1 MKRRKKLSYQKT
13 IILGFGVLY
22 ILCMLFSTFLMKE
35 KYEEDYKEQ
44 ARNVLT
50 QIRTICSDPDL
61 ILRDAEGNYNP
72 DEMNKIT
79 LALSSIFSGLD
90 KYNQMNA
97 ALYGPNG
104 EILARTTEYF
114 GENYLYYDDEETS
127 KMDAIVVNSIYD
139 YFSEEELDIL
149 LDYLEKAYKEDKKGD
164 KLEYI
169 Y

>member
-72 DEMNKIT
+72 D
-79 LALSSIFSGLD
+79 
-90 KYNQMNA
+90 
-97 ALYGPNG
+97 
-104 EILARTTEYF
+104 
-114 GENYLYYDDEETS
+114 
-127 KMDAIVVNSIYD
+127 
-139 YFSEEELDIL
+139 
-149 LDYLEKAYKEDKKGD
+149 
-164 KLEYI
+164 
-169 Y
+169 